1 MRQIYVRFA
10 SDDYRFW
17 AELYWKKQLE
27 GNLTNEEEKEMQELE
42 KKNMESINKF
52 YNALKEDKEI
62 QEWIEKIK
70 SHEWVKVIDGKT

>member
-1 MRQIYVRFA
+1 MENNFLLINYDR
-10 SDDYRFW
+10 W

-27 GNLTNEEEKEMQELE
+27 GTLTNEEEKELEELE
-42 KKNMESINKF
+42 KKNMESINEF

-70 SHEWVKVIDGKT
+70 SHEWIKVIEGET

>member
-1 MRQIYVRFA
+1 MENNFLLINYDR
-10 SDDYRFW
+10 W

-27 GNLTNEEEKEMQELE
+27 GTLTNEEEKELEELE
-42 KKNMESINKF
+42 KKNMESINEF

-70 SHEWVKVIDGKT
+70 SHEWIVD